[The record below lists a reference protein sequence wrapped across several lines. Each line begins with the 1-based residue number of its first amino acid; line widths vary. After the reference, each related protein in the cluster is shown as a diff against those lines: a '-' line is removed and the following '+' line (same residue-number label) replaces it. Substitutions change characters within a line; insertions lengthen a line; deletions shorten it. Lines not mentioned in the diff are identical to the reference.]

1 MKNAH
6 SRQLIVAYL
15 SFAVENV
22 IYYGILV

>member
-1 MKNAH
+1 MKNAN
-6 SRQLIVAYL
+6 SRQLIVTHL